1 MMNCVILDLMNRDIY
16 KLNRAFGFLVN
27 LRRRELNMSISD
39 VLSEMPIWLTVRE
52 FDQLERGIFSFLHGQ
67 MYQVT
72 PLVVHL
78 ANVLKFPILTTFI
91 QPTNKQLEEIYKFCD
106 KMETLPLTEEQK
118 SAMIE
123 FRKEL
128 V

>member
-1 MMNCVILDLMNRDIY
+1 MNRNIY
-16 KLNRAFGFLVN
+16 KMNRAFGFLVN
-27 LRRRELNMSISD
+27 LRRRELGMSILD
-39 VLSEMPIWLTVRE
+39 VLSKMPIWLTARE
-52 FDQLERGIFSFLHGQ
+52 FDQLERGIFSFLPGQ

-78 ANVLKFPILTTFI
+78 ANVLNFPILTTFI
-91 QPTNKQLEEIYKFCD
+91 EPTNKQLEEIYKFCD
-106 KMETLPLTEEQK
+106 RMETLPLTAEQK
-118 SAMIE
+118 NAMIE